1 MLRES
6 AVLCVCVTKLTNF
19 LPVRLVHLDWI
30 LQLCTGTGGE
40 AFEKPS
46 IYHLYVTN
54 FLPV

>member
-1 MLRES
+1 M
-6 AVLCVCVTKLTNF
+6 CVCVTKLTDF

-30 LQLCTGTGGE
+30 QQLWTETGGE

-54 FLPV
+54 FLPVRLVYLD